1 MFRILE
7 REPVGF
13 DPDIEDLMRRAALAS
28 LLATL
33 FAGSLAAQAPTATD
47 AARVTALA
55 DRYVAAYVA
64 AFPEDAEGNGMTLP
78 RHDGLTDNSL
88 RALESWRALED
99 SLASALATVNVASLV
114 GTPAWVTHGFLSE
127 ALGSSRAARVCRN
140 ELWSVNHMFG
150 WQANLA
156 VLAEQQPVGSASNR
170 ADALSRWGKLPAYA
184 DTEIANLRTGVR
196 AGYTAPRRLAELVV
210 RQLDELLRTQPE
222 KSPLFGPAA
231 RDSSREFRAEWA
243 HLLSSTLWP
252 VLTRYRDYLRDEYA
266 PAARTTVALVANPD
280 GLACYRASFRR
291 YTSLDRAPEETYRL
305 GERTVARYEGEAKA
319 LGRRLLSTDDLDSI
333 AVRLRAD
340 PANHLADRDAVL
352 AYAKDAVER
361 ARRDLP
367 KWFDPLPRA
376 PMVVTPYPEFLE
388 RTASSSYTPAALDG
402 SRPATFRIV
411 LYQPRDQLRS
421 SLEILAAHEAYPGH
435 HLQIALAQELPGMH
449 PITQL
454 VSTSA
459 FIEGWARY
467 AEALAE
473 EMGLY
478 TSDRAR
484 IARRMWPAHGM
495 VVDPGIH
502 VFGWS
507 RERAVRFI
515 RSTGIGTPATA
526 ESLVDRI
533 IAMPGQLTSYDTGG
547 LLIFSLRERAQRELG
562 PRFDIKRFHAAV
574 LGNGSVTLP
583 MLEQQVNA
591 WIEKER
597 R

>member
-1 MFRILE
+1 MS
-7 REPVGF
+7 
-13 DPDIEDLMRRAALAS
+13 RAAFAS
-28 LLATL
+28 LLVVLA
-33 FAGSLAAQAPTATD
+33 AGPLAAQAPASSD

-55 DRYVAAYVA
+55 DRYVAAYVE
-64 AFPEDAEGNGMTLP
+64 AFPEDAEASGVTLP

-88 RALESWRALED
+88 RALAAWRTLED
-99 SLASALATVNVASLV
+99 SLTWALATVNAASLMD
-114 GTPAWVTHGFLSE
+114 TPAWVTHGFLNE

-150 WQANLA
+150 WQANL
-156 VLAEQQPVGSASNR
+156 VVMAEQQPVGSANNR
-170 ADALSRWGKLPAYA
+170 ADALARWRKLPAYA

-210 RQLDELLRTQPE
+210 LQLDDLLRTKPE
-222 KSPLFGPAA
+222 DSPLFNPAT
-231 RDSSREFRAEWA
+231 RDSSPEFRAAWTK
-243 HLLSSTLWP
+243 LLSTTLWP
-252 VLTRYRDYLRDEYA
+252 ALTRYRDYLRNEYT
-266 PAARTTVALVANPD
+266 PAAREAVSLTANPD

-291 YTSLDRAPEETYRL
+291 YTSLERAPEETYGL
-305 GERTVARYEGEAKA
+305 GERTVARYQREASA
-319 LGRRLLSTDDLDSI
+319 LGRRLFSTENLDSI
-333 AVRLRAD
+333 TARLRAD

-367 KWFDPLPRA
+367 KWFDPVSRA
-376 PMVVTPYPEFLE
+376 SMVVTPYPEFLE

-411 LYQPRDQLRS
+411 LYQPQDQLRS
-421 SLEILAAHEAYPGH
+421 MLEILAAHEAYPGH
-435 HLQIALAQELPGMH
+435 HLQTALAQELPGMH

-459 FIEGWARY
+459 FTEGWARY
-467 AEALAE
+467 SEALAE

-484 IARRMWPAHGM
+484 IARRTWPAHGM
-495 VVDPGIH
+495 VVDPGVH
-502 VFGWS
+502 VFGWP
-507 RERAVRFI
+507 RERAVRYI
-515 RSTGIGTPATA
+515 RSTGFGTPAFA
-526 ESLVDRI
+526 EALFDRI
-533 IAMPGQLTSYDTGG
+533 IALPGQLTSYDTGG